1 MGEEEEEEGHDAHL
15 WKIERRKFK
24 NTSSSSGGESKSTLV
39 LIHDC
44 IIHTRD
50 SPLYL
55 LFKFI

>member
-1 MGEEEEEEGHDAHL
+1 MTLIRGKLRDESLKTPPAPVEERVSLHL
-15 WKIERRKFK
+15 Y
-24 NTSSSSGGESKSTLV
+24 L
-39 LIHDC
+39 HDC